1 MKRALFPLACALLF
15 ALSLCCSACGE
26 SEASAFSFLSVR
38 MKGNGDGTVTAVAQN
53 EFTLFSPP
61 SEVVLTVYRADEYQ
75 TDVAKMEKIEQ
86 KSNGDLPFSEKLTI
100 LIDVEK
106 ESYFCARLTY
116 TVNGTTQYL
125 QSDTVRYN
133 ADGTRI

>member
-1 MKRALFPLACALLF
+1 MKRALFPLAYALLF

-26 SEASAFSFLSVR
+26 SEASVFSFLSVR

-86 KSNGDLPFSEKLTI
+86 KSNEDLPFPKKCELFLAWKRKAI
-100 LIDVEK
+100 FAPD
-106 ESYFCARLTY
+106 
-116 TVNGTTQYL
+116 
-125 QSDTVRYN
+125 
-133 ADGTRI
+133 

>member
-1 MKRALFPLACALLF
+1 MKRALFSLTCGVLF
-15 ALSLCCSACGE
+15 VLCLFCSACGE
-26 SEASAFSFLSVR
+26 NETSVFSFLSVR

-116 TVNGTTQYL
+116 TVNGTIQYL

-133 ADGTRI
+133 ADGMRI